1 MMNVELQAYD
11 PGWKNGFNTIRG
23 YLLTL
28 LADCSVTIEHV
39 GSTSIPGMVAKP
51 LIDVDIIIE
60 EPRMLATVSNLLV
73 NAGYQSRGTQG
84 VPGRYAF
91 RLPQGV
97 GEHRL
102 PAHHL
107 YVCFADA
114 LALKNHLLFR
124 DFLLQHS
131 DAAENYRSLKLELV
145 KRAGMTREQYNR
157 EKTFFILAVLQKA
170 GLPEAALKEIRDA
183 NL

>member
-1 MMNVELQAYD
+1 MNKRLLLQRYN
-11 PGWKNGFNTIRG
+11 PEWPIHFERIRAHLLQVLTG
-23 YLLTL
+23 YTL
-28 LADCSVTIEHV
+28 TIEHV
-39 GSTSIPGMVAKP
+39 GSTAVTGMVAKP
-51 LIDVDIIIE
+51 VIDLDIIISDPQWLE
-60 EPRMLATVSNLLV
+60 SINRLLI
-73 NAGYQSRGTQG
+73 ADGYNSRGTQG

-91 RLPQGV
+91 RLQ
-97 GEHRL
+97 EEDDRL
-102 PAHHL
+102 PPHHL

-124 DFLLQHS
+124 DYLLEHR
-131 DAAENYRSLKLELV
+131 DAAESYCSLKLELV